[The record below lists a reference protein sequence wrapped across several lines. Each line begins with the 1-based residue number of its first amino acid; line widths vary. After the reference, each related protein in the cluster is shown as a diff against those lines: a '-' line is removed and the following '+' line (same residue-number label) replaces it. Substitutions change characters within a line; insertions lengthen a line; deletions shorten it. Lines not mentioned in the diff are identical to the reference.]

1 MRRNLPPIKVIFRIV
16 LIIVIVLVTAS
27 AISALTGVG
36 PVADALL
43 RPGDRLV
50 RPSDVPACGWAWRA
64 VPAAPAGTASNE
76 LHAAVALSPTDAWA
90 AGLYGGEEYA
100 LTLIERWNGKEW
112 REAVS
117 PSVGNASNH
126 LYSMTALSPTD
137 IWAVGASHQGTDLW
151 RTLSLHWDGKEWSIV
166 PTPSPGALNSLN
178 AVSVVSSDEVWAVG
192 DMTLNTLTG
201 SSQLLVTRWDGK
213 GWQRVETGVEERNA
227 TLSAVAALSSNDI
240 WAAGSYTDKLGTLTQ
255 PLFLHW
261 NGRSWQEV
269 KVEGGGAVWGI
280 SARSASDIWAVG
292 NLGPATATFHW
303 DGKLWRRVPTPNP
316 GDGRGNNSLNAVAV
330 VASNEA
336 WAVGSYSRGGKGR
349 PLALRWDGNKW
360 AESPAPTPGEYLDVL
375 SMVAPVPASGGE
387 IWAVGS
393 TIADNFG
400 NNLPLIQKYSS
411 PCK

>member
-1 MRRNLPPIKVIFRIV
+1 M
-16 LIIVIVLVTAS
+16 
-27 AISALTGVG
+27 
-36 PVADALL
+36 
-43 RPGDRLV
+43 

-64 VPAAPAGTASNE
+64 APAAPASTVYNE

-90 AGLYGGEEYA
+90 AGLYGGEQYA

-112 REAVS
+112 QEVAS

-126 LYSMTALSPTD
+126 LYSMAALSPGD

-178 AVSVVSSDEVWAVG
+178 AISVVSSDEVWAVG
-192 DMTLNTLTG
+192 DTTVNALTG

-213 GWQRVETGVEERNA
+213 RWQRVETGVEERNA

-240 WAAGSYTDKLGTLTQ
+240 WAAGSYTDKLGTLSQ

-261 NGRSWQEV
+261 DGRSWQEV

-280 SARSASDIWAVG
+280 SALSPSDIWAVG

-330 VASNEA
+330 VANNEV

-349 PLALRWDGNKW
+349 SLALRWDGNKW
-360 AESPAPTPGEYLDVL
+360 AESPAPTLGEYLDIL
-375 SMVAPVPASGGE
+375 NMVAPVPASGGE
-387 IWAVGS
+387 MWAVGS

-400 NNLPLIQKYSS
+400 NNLPVIQKYSS